1 MEGDP
6 IVQGEEGKPGTRSG
20 PTSPQSGALWRPH
33 ACLMVPELL
42 PFWGIMTLLRG
53 PHLWFPRQAF
63 WLHLLLPT
71 EGAGPDP
78 SWLCGPPLQ
87 HKVSRSERL
96 WRGGFPSVEGSAE
109 QRGTIAPGQLTIQA
123 LKKLFVSTVTT
134 ELLGVLASEPRLPCS
149 LNEMRRNQCLAVGSA
164 PD

>member
-1 MEGDP
+1 M
-6 IVQGEEGKPGTRSG
+6 
-20 PTSPQSGALWRPH
+20 A
-33 ACLMVPELL
+33 PELL

-71 EGAGPDP
+71 EPGRVWP
-78 SWLCGPPLQ
+78 SALAALWPPLQ

-164 PD
+164 VGSAPD